1 MQGLEEAAGSCYC
14 LTMDTLD
21 ATPPKTDRDR
31 ISGALTRMR
40 MLIGRRVI
48 ARLALDS
55 VAPGLEISH
64 VDVLDVV
71 RRAADGQEVTVGM
84 VADKLRIDPS
94 RASRIVAEM
103 VTRGVLKREAS
114 QADARRIVLVMTE
127 MGRRLVAEML
137 SVKQAIIADIVAD
150 WTDAEIADFSH
161 LFDRFTSA
169 FERAYEARQAG
180 GSEAAE

>member
-1 MQGLEEAAGSCYC
+1 MDTREAAQEPQS
-14 LTMDTLD
+14 
-21 ATPPKTDRDR
+21 DRDR

-71 RRAADGQEVTVGM
+71 RRAGEGQEVTVGM
-84 VADKLRIDPS
+84 VAEKLRIDPS

-103 VTRGVLKREAS
+103 VTRGVLRREAS
-114 QADARRIVLVMTE
+114 QSDARRIVLVMTD
-127 MGRRLVAEML
+127 MGGRLVTEMHD
-137 SVKQAIIADIVAD
+137 VKQAIIADIVAD
-150 WTDAEIADFSH
+150 WSPEEIASFSH
-161 LFDRFTSA
+161 LFDRFTAS
-169 FERAYEARQAG
+169 FERAYQARQGAG
-180 GSEAAE
+180 SQAAE

>member
-1 MQGLEEAAGSCYC
+1 
-14 LTMDTLD
+14 MDHTTTQ
-21 ATPPKTDRDR
+21 TPETDRDR

-71 RRAADGQEVTVGM
+71 RRAGQGREVTVGM
-84 VADKLRIDPS
+84 VAEKLRIDPS

-103 VTRGVLKREAS
+103 VSREVLRREAS

-127 MGRRLVAEML
+127 MGERLVAEMH
-137 SVKQAIIADIVAD
+137 SVKQAIIAEIVAD
-150 WTDAEIADFSH
+150 WPEDEIASFSH
-161 LFDRFTSA
+161 LFERFTLA
-169 FERAYEARQAG
+169 FEAAYEARQGANG
-180 GSEAAE
+180 KAAE

>member
-1 MQGLEEAAGSCYC
+1 
-14 LTMDTLD
+14 MDHT
-21 ATPPKTDRDR
+21 TTQTSETDRDR

-71 RRAADGQEVTVGM
+71 RRAGEGQEVTVGM
-84 VADKLRIDPS
+84 VAEKLRIDPS

-103 VTRGVLKREAS
+103 VSREVLRREAS

-127 MGRRLVAEML
+127 MGGRLVAEMH
-137 SVKQAIIADIVAD
+137 SVKQAIIAEIVAD
-150 WTDAEIADFSH
+150 WSEDEIATFSH
-161 LFDRFTSA
+161 LFDRFTLA
-169 FERAYEARQAG
+169 FERAYETRQGANG
-180 GSEAAE
+180 QVTE